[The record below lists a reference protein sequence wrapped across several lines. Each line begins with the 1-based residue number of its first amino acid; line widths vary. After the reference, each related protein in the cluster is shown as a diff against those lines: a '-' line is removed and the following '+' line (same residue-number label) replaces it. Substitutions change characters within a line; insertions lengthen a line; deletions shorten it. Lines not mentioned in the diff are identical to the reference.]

1 MLVAVCVVIIVLALI
16 VKSLHLG
23 LKKRIA
29 KAGLDEYAKLE
40 YRLDA
45 SPPTA
50 PFELTGGASPAIIY
64 SEHYLSRMQ
73 LKRHVAPVF
82 NSTGGDLIIIA
93 ASSHNNTILSPTD
106 NYQNHWMSLAGPTN
120 STAGAN
126 LRSQI
131 WYAKN
136 PKVGPNHA
144 LTVRL
149 STGQALVISI
159 FVIKGASSNP
169 IDEAS
174 AIQDDA
180 GASTAYPESPDI
192 KTAAA
197 NDLLIAF
204 GKSSVSEE
212 WQAGDGFKLQRW
224 ASSDYLAA
232 ESGLAANPGIYKP
245 SFSISSPSTWQA
257 FVVAI
262 RPAAN
267 PSNKSPI
274 RLSWHASSD
283 NVGVLEYE
291 IQRCT
296 GRSCTDFSKI
306 GASSDTS
313 FVDSSPPQSEIYSY
327 RVRSVDH
334 SSNFSDFSNI
344 VTVEAK
350 GRHHRGASASVQA
363 EDGTSRKL

>member
-1 MLVAVCVVIIVLALI
+1 MLAGVCVVIIALALI

-29 KAGLDEYAKLE
+29 KAGLGEYAKLE
-40 YRLDA
+40 YQLDA

-50 PFELTGGASPAIIY
+50 PFELTGGAAPVIIY
-64 SEHYLSRMQ
+64 SEHYLSRTA
-73 LKRHVAPVF
+73 LKKHSAPLF
-82 NSTGGDLIIIA
+82 DSTGGDLIIVA
-93 ASSHNNTILSPTD
+93 ASSHDNTILSPTD
-106 NYQNHWMSLAGPTN
+106 NYQNDWISLAGPTN

-136 PKVGPNHA
+136 PKVGPKHA

-149 STGQALVISI
+149 STGQALVISV
-159 FVIKGASSNP
+159 FVLKGASSNP

-180 GASTAYPESPDI
+180 GASTAYPKSPDI

-197 NDLLIAF
+197 NDLLIGF

-212 WQAGDGFKLQRW
+212 WQAGDGFELQAS

-232 ESGLAANPGIYKP
+232 ESGLAASPGIYK
-245 SFSISSPSTWQA
+245 SLFSISSPATWQA

-262 RPAAN
+262 RPAAK
-267 PSNKSPI
+267 PSTGSPI

-283 NVGVLEYE
+283 NVGVLQYE

-313 FVDSSPPQSEIYSY
+313 FVDSNPPQSEIYRY

-334 SSNFSDFSNI
+334 SSNISGFSSI
-344 VTVEAK
+344 VTVIPDHGVHQDADE
-350 GRHHRGASASVQA
+350 ASADS
-363 EDGTSRKL
+363 SN